1 MRRLMSLFGRPLAQ
15 LGRRKLQTLPV
26 AAERQLHGRSVD
38 SIEPRP
44 LCMQSKCGEK
54 QPPQTLRWGIAP
66 VNLMTEDFA
75 TALSVLPAH
84 RHSITSC
91 MDAYRSQA
99 TAFANKHRVPKIY
112 TSFEDLARCP
122 DVDAVY
128 ISPLNAM
135 HCELCHLMLN
145 HDKHVLCEQ
154 PLGMTEQ
161 QVVELVGKARAR
173 GLFLMEG
180 IWPRCIPAY
189 HILRHEIMRCKLGRI
204 FAVECTLGWQ
214 LPTASPKA
222 AEYAGVAKDLAP
234 YGIQLALWVYREVPQ
249 QLRVSGKLNRDGIDV
264 AADIDLIFKG
274 NRRARL
280 VLSAE
285 QDLQNT
291 ATIRGTKGSA
301 IMNSLWCPTE
311 LTFEN
316 RDFQFELPVAE
327 RSTHFNNRIALCYE
341 AEEIRSCIL
350 AGLTESSLFNH
361 DESRLMVHLTS
372 QIKEMLEEDDQDAR
386 FQQKQAVG

>member
-1 MRRLMSLFGRPLAQ
+1 MWRLMDMFGRPLAQ
-15 LGRRKLQTLPV
+15 LRRRKLQTLV
-26 AAERQLHGRSVD
+26 AARQLDGIR
-38 SIEPRP
+38 PRP
-44 LCMQSKCGEK
+44 HRMQSTGAEEE
-54 QPPQTLRWGIAP
+54 PPRTLRWGIAP
-66 VNLMTEDFA
+66 VNLMAEDFA

-99 TAFANKHRVPKIY
+99 LSFSNKHRVRRVY

-204 FAVECTLGWQ
+204 FAVDCTLGWP
-214 LPTASPKA
+214 LPIASPKA
-222 AEYAGVAKDLAP
+222 ASYAGVAKDLAP

-249 QLRVSGKLNRDGIDV
+249 RLKVSGKLNREGIDV
-264 AADIDLIFKG
+264 AANIELIFEG

-285 QDLQNT
+285 QELQNT

-301 IMNSLWCPTE
+301 TLNSLWCPTE

-316 RDFQFELPVAE
+316 RDFEFELPVAE

-341 AEEIRSCIL
+341 AEEMRSCIL
-350 AGLTESSLFNH
+350 DGLTESNLFNH
-361 DESRLMVHLTS
+361 NESRLMVHLTS
-372 QIKEMLEEDDQDAR
+372 QIKEMLKTDDQDAAV
-386 FQQKQAVG
+386 QQQQAVN